1 MRSRHNLMMEVAWVF
16 AEQSYC
22 KRRQVGAVLVKDNR
36 ILATGYNGTISG
48 RSNDCEDENNLTLQE
63 VLHAEQNVIAFAAR
77 KGISM
82 EGCTIY
88 VTTNPCQDCAK
99 MLVQSGI
106 AEVVYQEIYRDLKG
120 IDLLEGKGI
129 KVQRIINGRART
141 EDTKIHN

>member
-1 MRSRHNLMMEVAWVF
+1 MKDRNNLMMKVAWLF

-48 RSNDCEDENNLTLQE
+48 RSNDCEEGDKTLQE

-77 KGISM
+77 NGISM
-82 EGCTIY
+82 EGCTLY

-106 AEVVYQEIYRDLKG
+106 KEVIYQEIYRDLKG
-120 IDLLEGKGI
+120 LELLTSNGVVLE
-129 KVQRIINGRART
+129 RITDGGTRAK
-141 EDTKIHN
+141 DSIQNN

>member
-1 MRSRHNLMMEVAWVF
+1 MKDRNNLMMKVAWLF

-36 ILATGYNGTISG
+36 ILATGYNGTIAG
-48 RSNDCEDENNLTLQE
+48 RSNDCEDGDVTLQE

-77 KGISM
+77 NGISM
-82 EGCTIY
+82 EGCTLY

-106 AEVVYQEIYRDLKG
+106 KEVIYEDIYRDLKG
-120 IDLLEGKGI
+120 LELLTSNGVVLE
-129 KVQRIINGRART
+129 RITDGGTRAK
-141 EDTKIHN
+141 DSIQNN